1 VDDVELAAQA
11 YVAGYPLVVSVRTMQ
26 RLAGL
31 MGVNRLVWQDRL
43 AGPRSRVIVAPNR
56 DTLYSVAVLDLRS
69 EPMALRL
76 PESPTGTS
84 APAPRRL
91 DRVVRLRRHPGRPAA
106 GPAPGWSGADGSLEI
121 VLAHDE
127 PAAPDGAAVNW
138 LPVPAGPFVLM
149 LRL

>member
-56 DTLYSVAVLDLRS
+56 DTLYPVAVLDLRS

-76 PESPTGTS
+76 PEVT
-84 APAPRRL
+84 
-91 DRVVRLRRHPGRPAA
+91 DRYF
-106 GPAPGWSGADGSLEI
+106 S
-121 VLAHDE
+121 
-127 PAAPDGAAVNW
+127 
-138 LPVPAGPFVLM
+138 
-149 LRL
+149 

>member
-76 PESPTGTS
+76 PEVTDRYFSYQLLDAWTESFAYVGTPDDRRPDRHLGGPGPTARSRSSWRTTSPPRPT
-84 APAPRRL
+84 APRSTGCRC
-91 DRVVRLRRHPGRPAA
+91 RRGR
-106 GPAPGWSGADGSLEI
+106 SC
-121 VLAHDE
+121 
-127 PAAPDGAAVNW
+127 
-138 LPVPAGPFVLM
+138 
-149 LRL
+149 